1 MSALTTIFMPV
12 LNEGTDVW
20 RPVSA
25 QGRGVDR
32 FLVTGPMP
40 DGEEWKFHEG
50 SLVPVTV
57 VPVTVHSI
65 HGSGDSAFNSTSIS
79 KR

>member
-50 SLVPVTV
+50 SLVRCEMKQFAD
-57 VPVTVHSI
+57 
-65 HGSGDSAFNSTSIS
+65 GSSGLVAVEIS
-79 KR
+79 N